1 MHTILHCIL
10 LRSPLSGRPA
20 WTRNVIRITTVVSI
34 MKAASYERTGASA
47 VLEIRE
53 LPVAEP
59 GDNEVRVRIIVS
71 GVNPTDWKARA
82 NASRDLAEPHVPNQ
96 DGAGVIDAVGAGVT
110 NFSIGDRVWVW
121 DAAWQRTFGT
131 AAEFVTLPA
140 RQVEPLPADASFDLG
155 ASLGIPA
162 LTAHRALTAN
172 EQGPARLAPG
182 ALDGQVVLVTGG
194 AGAVGHAAIQL
205 ARWAGAIVITTVSGT
220 DKGDLATAA
229 GAHHVINYRHD
240 DVAAAVLALA
250 PDGVDTIVDVNAT
263 ANIET
268 DLAVLTF
275 GGTVAVYASDSDA
288 PLAIPTGAAMRKNAR
303 VQFILTYT
311 VTDGQ
316 KDDAVAAVSAAVA
329 DGALPVGAEHGL
341 PLTRFTLDETAAGH
355 DAVEAGTIGKV
366 LIDVAPAD

>member
-1 MHTILHCIL
+1 M
-10 LRSPLSGRPA
+10 R
-20 WTRNVIRITTVVSI
+20 
-34 MKAASYERTGASA
+34 AATYERTGASA
-47 VLEIRE
+47 VLEIRD

-59 GDNEVRVRIIVS
+59 GDNEVRVRIVVS

-82 NASRDLAEPHVPNQ
+82 NSSRDLAEPHVPNQ

-110 NFSIGDRVWVW
+110 NFSVGDRVWVW
-121 DAAWQRTFGT
+121 DAAWQRTHGT
-131 AAEFVTLPA
+131 AAELVTLPT
-140 RQVEPLPADASFDLG
+140 RQVEPLPVDASFNLG

-172 EQGPARLAPG
+172 EHGPARLAPG
-182 ALDGQVVLVTGG
+182 ALDGQTVLVTGG
-194 AGAVGHAAIQL
+194 AGAVSHAAIQL
-205 ARWAGAIVITTVSGT
+205 ARWAGATVITTVSGNG
-220 DKGDLATAA
+220 KGDLATAA
-229 GAHHVINYRHD
+229 GAHHVINYRDD

-263 ANIET
+263 ANIDT
-268 DLAVLTF
+268 DLAVLKF

-341 PLTRFTLDETAAGH
+341 PLTRFTLDETAAAH
-355 DAVEAGTIGKV
+355 DAVEAGTVGKV